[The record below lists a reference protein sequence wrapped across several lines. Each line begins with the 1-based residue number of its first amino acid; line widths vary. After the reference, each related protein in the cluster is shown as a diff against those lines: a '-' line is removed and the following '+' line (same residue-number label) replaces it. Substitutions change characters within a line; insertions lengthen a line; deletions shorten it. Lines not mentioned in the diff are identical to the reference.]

1 MDFRHPD
8 LGCTNIGPRHAPVG
22 SAAVILGVAEADAA
36 ALEPA
41 PVELIISAASHRR
54 GSTPDRPVTESAGTE
69 VSGTMASVT
78 ARLTAL
84 LAALSILGGLAGVT
98 APSGRA
104 DIPGVITISGLD
116 RTYLVH
122 VPPGPPAGLVIN
134 LHGAGQNGAQQ
145 AGITGYNGVADGFG
159 FVVAYPDGIDAS
171 WADGRGASIPDRT
184 GVDDVG
190 FLAALVDR
198 LSRDYAVPPGRVFVT
213 GMSAGGFMA
222 TRFACDRA
230 DLVSAVAPVAG
241 TLGSGVPCNP
251 SRPVSLMQIH
261 GTADPVVPF
270 GGGPMV
276 GRGGASDIVSAPAL
290 VERWRGIDGC
300 PGPLIAD
307 ASSGAAQF
315 LTAGGCAGNT
325 AVVLVRLDGAGHTW
339 PAGRFA
345 LPANIVGS
353 TSDAVDASQATAQ
366 FFAAH

>member
-1 MDFRHPD
+1 
-8 LGCTNIGPRHAPVG
+8 
-22 SAAVILGVAEADAA
+22 
-36 ALEPA
+36 
-41 PVELIISAASHRR
+41 
-54 GSTPDRPVTESAGTE
+54 
-69 VSGTMASVT
+69 MASVT
-78 ARLTAL
+78 ARLISL
-84 LAALSILGGLAGVT
+84 LAAFLLTGGLAGLN

-104 DIPGVITISGLD
+104 DVPGVINVGGLD

-145 AGITGYNGVADGFG
+145 AGITGYNGVADGYG

-198 LSRDYAVPPGRVFVT
+198 LSRDYGVPPGRVFVT

-230 DLVSAVAPVAG
+230 DLVSAIAPVAG
-241 TLGSGVPCNP
+241 TLGSGVGCNP
-251 SRPVSLMQIH
+251 SRAVSVMQIH

-276 GRGGASDIVSAPAL
+276 GRGGASDIVSAPAM

-300 PGPLIAD
+300 PGPLIGNAG
-307 ASSGAAQF
+307 SGAAQF

-345 LPANIVGS
+345 LPENIVGA
-353 TSDAVDASQATAQ
+353 TSYAVDASQATAQ